1 LKVVLDTNVFLVCL
15 SERSRLHWIFQELIA
30 KSYTICV
37 TTEILSEYAEI
48 IGQHMGQ
55 EASEHAMATLEN
67 LSNIDYVTTYFR
79 FRLIEKDHDDNK
91 FSDCAL
97 SGNADYLVT
106 HDQDFK
112 VLKQIDFPKIQV
124 IDTDEFKEILLGQK
138 NSPLE

>member
-1 LKVVLDTNVFLVCL
+1 MKVVLDTNVFLVCL
-15 SERSRLHWIFQELIA
+15 SERSKLHWIFQELLS

-48 IGQHMGQ
+48 IGEHMGQ
-55 EASEHAMATLEN
+55 DASENAMATLEN
-67 LSNIDYVTTYFR
+67 LSNVDYVTNYFR
-79 FRLIEKDHDDNK
+79 FRLIDKDPDDNK

-112 VLKQIDFPKIQV
+112 ILKQIDFPKIQV
-124 IDTDEFKEILLGQK
+124 IDTDEFRGILLDQQNK
-138 NSPLE
+138 AP